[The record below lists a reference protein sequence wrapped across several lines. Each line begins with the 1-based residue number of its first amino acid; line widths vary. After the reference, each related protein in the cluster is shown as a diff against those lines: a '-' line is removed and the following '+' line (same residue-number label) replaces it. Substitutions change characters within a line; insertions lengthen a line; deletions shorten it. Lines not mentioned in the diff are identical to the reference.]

1 MAYSNPANHGYTRTQ
16 ETELELLRAIE
27 QRENMSSQGYY
38 QPQQQPYYGPQ
49 GGYGAPPPQQSQPPY
64 GYAPPPQHNQGP
76 PPPPQYVPN
85 YNANEKQDFA
95 QTFKVEKPK
104 WNDLWAGI
112 LFIVFVLGFAAISA
126 ISLRGYASSRGTQG
140 GGIYDGRNNFSL
152 STSTIILFAIV
163 LAVAIV
169 LSYAYVWL
177 ARLFPKQFIWV
188 TGILNIL
195 MGFATAAYFLY
206 RKQYGAGIVFLI
218 FVILLVVAFITWIPR
233 IPFSALMLRTA
244 VDVAKNHGHVY
255 LVSALGGLLGAA
267 FGAWYSVTLVAVYVR
282 YQPGTTNS
290 PNPSYFCSRNYPQRV
305 TRGALKRSLTYSFGS
320 ISLGSLIVAI
330 INFLRQ
336 LCSMAKSQAAA
347 DGDIVS
353 CIIFACLGCII
364 SILQWAV
371 EFANRYAFCHI
382 ALYGKSYF
390 SAAKDTWNAGE
401 THEPVLKQPVKL
413 ACIQLASGADKA
425 ANLSHARDKVVEA
438 SRAGAKIILLP
449 ECFNSPYGCDYF
461 PSYAEAL
468 LPSPPTRE
476 QSPSYHALSD
486 MAKETGAY
494 LIAGSIPELVDGASG
509 DDKDRKYYNT
519 ALVFSPSGDLLATH
533 RKVHLFD
540 IDIPGKITFRES
552 DVLSP
557 GNDVTIVDLPPYGKV
572 GVAICYDIRFPELAT
587 IAARRGAFALL
598 YPGAFNMTTG
608 PLHWELLARARA
620 VDNQLYVALCSPARD
635 LKASYHAWGHS
646 LVADP
651 MAEVLSQADDVETI
665 VYADLDPEA
674 IEGPRTRIPLRD
686 QRRFDVYPDISKP

>member
-1 MAYSNPANHGYTRTQ
+1 MAYNNPANHGYSRTQ

-38 QPQQQPYYGPQ
+38 QPQQQPYYGQQ
-49 GGYGAPPPQQSQPPY
+49 GGYGAPPPQPSQPPY

-112 LFIVFVLGFAAISA
+112 LFIIFVLGFAAISA

-152 STSTIILFAIV
+152 STSTMILFAIV

-169 LSYAYVWL
+169 FSYAYVWL

-290 PNPSYFCSRNYPQRV
+290 PNPSCSDGSCSQGRVIGFIIFLTFTAYWVSEWIKNTIHTTIAGVYGSWYVSLRKSPLTMNVRFICRNQLL
-305 TRGALKRSLTYSFGS
+305 TLDRSLKVLLLAQLPSARYPRSTEAILDVQLWQYQ
-320 ISLGSLIVAI
+320 LG
-330 INFLRQ
+330 Q
-336 LCSMAKSQAAA
+336 LDRGYYQ
-347 DGDIVS
+347 
-353 CIIFACLGCII
+353 L
-364 SILQWAV
+364 
-371 EFANRYAFCHI
+371 
-382 ALYGKSYF
+382 
-390 SAAKDTWNAGE
+390 
-401 THEPVLKQPVKL
+401 L
-413 ACIQLASGADKA
+413 A
-425 ANLSHARDKVVEA
+425 
-438 SRAGAKIILLP
+438 P
-449 ECFNSPYGCDYF
+449 
-461 PSYAEAL
+461 AL
-468 LPSPPTRE
+468 LNG
-476 QSPSYHALSD
+476 Q
-486 MAKETGAY
+486 
-494 LIAGSIPELVDGASG
+494 VAS
-509 DDKDRKYYNT
+509 
-519 ALVFSPSGDLLATH
+519 S
-533 RKVHLFD
+533 
-540 IDIPGKITFRES
+540 
-552 DVLSP
+552 
-557 GNDVTIVDLPPYGKV
+557 
-572 GVAICYDIRFPELAT
+572 
-587 IAARRGAFALL
+587 RR
-598 YPGAFNMTTG
+598 
-608 PLHWELLARARA
+608 W
-620 VDNQLYVALCSPARD
+620 
-635 LKASYHAWGHS
+635 
-646 LVADP
+646 
-651 MAEVLSQADDVETI
+651 
-665 VYADLDPEA
+665 
-674 IEGPRTRIPLRD
+674 
-686 QRRFDVYPDISKP
+686 